1 VGCSSKVTKK
11 LNCRR
16 NLPSNTVLKNENVE
30 MDLAASVYTDD
41 VAAVRREL
49 AERPDRAFERSRGQ
63 SLLHKAVSAE
73 TVSLLLAA
81 GVGVDDRE
89 ERGGFTPLFRAI
101 QSASLPAVSA
111 LLKHGADPNARGDD
125 GSAPLHK
132 LTSWAPR
139 DESQVGEVEA
149 IGRLLIDAGAMIEP
163 IARDGTTP
171 LRLAARHGRLRLVRL
186 LVAVGADPLLRDL
199 YGSNALDESRPHPE
213 VAKWLRGWAVHNGV
227 SFAPK
232 VSAADVVDLPH
243 GMLRFHQ
250 ATDRALAMAGP
261 SVITGWATDGQPE
274 LRFFAV
280 SDLAEIIDLAF
291 APDGASF
298 VIARRHDPIEVRAW
312 DRPDEILR
320 TIRSTEA
327 HGAIGVSPDGNL
339 LAVRGAVEDLH
350 VIDLRTDTIVAT
362 VESGEHTRSVTF
374 SPDGRLLAVAMSY
387 QGGASIEVHDVDE
400 YGHLTARYEIERA
413 YYQLHPVPFIDTLE
427 DVCFAPDG
435 TAFAIWETSA
445 IGGNALPGWRGN
457 VALFVSDT
465 GALLWETKIDG
476 HITGTMDSLN
486 TIDLPMGYRTDIAF
500 SIDSTRIAIGLD
512 ERLVELD
519 AATGTVITV
528 QTALGRLS
536 SVVASASVHGWI
548 TAGTTGVCLVTRP
561 SR

>member
-1 VGCSSKVTKK
+1 
-11 LNCRR
+11 
-16 NLPSNTVLKNENVE
+16 LKNENVE

-291 APDGASF
+291 APD
-298 VIARRHDPIEVRAW
+298 
-312 DRPDEILR
+312 
-320 TIRSTEA
+320 
-327 HGAIGVSPDGNL
+327 
-339 LAVRGAVEDLH
+339 
-350 VIDLRTDTIVAT
+350 
-362 VESGEHTRSVTF
+362 
-374 SPDGRLLAVAMSY
+374 
-387 QGGASIEVHDVDE
+387 
-400 YGHLTARYEIERA
+400 
-413 YYQLHPVPFIDTLE
+413 
-427 DVCFAPDG
+427 
-435 TAFAIWETSA
+435 
-445 IGGNALPGWRGN
+445 
-457 VALFVSDT
+457 
-465 GALLWETKIDG
+465 ALLWETKIDG